1 MHSPLSLCSSQV
13 FNSKLVDLMVCY
25 VQNDCYHYRGSR
37 TPSDKYK
44 RYVPVNIPGSE
55 SKQWGWWECRECS
68 SFHLHQTQL
77 FLRHF
82 FGDNFYNALFLRSND
97 NGVTDLP
104 LGCDK
109 KLAPM
114 FIVGTWLSNANCRT
128 WLGFSRRGSFVFV
141 VKTKSHSPPL
151 ISAPTLWFS
160 QYLHTVCLLPIL
172 HPCVKINRASMDF
185 QSQWSNHILQI
196 SVLLSFPGSQTDT
209 KSWHFQHL

>member
-1 MHSPLSLCSSQV
+1 MSGMFQLPFTPDATIPST
-13 FNSKLVDLMVCY
+13 FF
-25 VQNDCYHYRGSR
+25 RGVISTTR
-37 TPSDKYK
+37 
-44 RYVPVNIPGSE
+44 
-55 SKQWGWWECRECS
+55 C
-68 SFHLHQTQL
+68 
-77 FLRHF
+77 
-82 FGDNFYNALFLRSND
+82 FYSND

-160 QYLHTVCLLPIL
+160 QCLH
-172 HPCVKINRASMDF
+172 CVPTANFAPMCKNQ
-185 QSQWSNHILQI
+185 QSFNGFSKSVVKPHFANICSAIFSWFPNKHEELAFSTPVVRMQGWSKKRI
-196 SVLLSFPGSQTDT
+196 G
-209 KSWHFQHL
+209 

>member
-1 MHSPLSLCSSQV
+1 MYQQTSLGL
-13 FNSKLVDLMVCY
+13 N
-25 VQNDCYHYRGSR
+25 QNNGDDGNVGN
-37 TPSDKYK
+37 
-44 RYVPVNIPGSE
+44 VPASIYTRRNY
-55 SKQWGWWECRECS
+55 
-68 SFHLHQTQL
+68 SFDI
-77 FLRHF
+77 FS
-82 FGDNFYNALFLRSND
+82 GGNFYNALFLRSND

-160 QYLHTVCLLPIL
+160 QCLYYVPTANFA
-172 HPCVKINRASMDF
+172 PKCKNQQSFNGFSKSVVKPHFANICSAIFSWFPNRHEELAFSTPVVRM
-185 QSQWSNHILQI
+185 QG
-196 SVLLSFPGSQTDT
+196 GSKERIGRGAKRSRGYAQVSI
-209 KSWHFQHL
+209 KVWRFF